1 MSDRPDII
9 IADFLKYNEYALN
22 ELKETSPEIDKAV
35 SDVIGAVF
43 QKYAVGTGGKQKTS
57 NTGKSQTQSKEG
69 KIYFGIAWSEGT
81 SKENVKC
88 KNLSEVQLNMV
99 KNGMTSTPNNTYIKT
114 KVEVFAHAGKG
125 SQELDYFRIDV
136 GKAPGDYNYDAES
149 LQSYMSINMPET
161 LQEIMEYSGFSF
173 QRSQKFYKYLTM
185 NTGFNLAL
193 KNSSGA
199 VTAKIQIKAIKLA
212 LSFGPDSES
221 VYKDMYTYKVGVQ
234 MTNGVETL
242 YLDSSNRK
250 NTNIMTF
257 SQNDIDTL
265 LSGEDI
271 KAPKQTKE
279 FYEILNWPVNFWK
292 QSKIVNLASGQSKP
306 QAPQVKKPKAFVK
319 EAYYPKDIP
328 KPDRNTGNRKGPTQ
342 SASEYIQ
349 RIEDYNYDLVE
360 RLREGQKGTKAEFV
374 VLGNDKKYYTLSMD
388 KNGVARWVVA
398 PVTKADVDRNIE
410 NADSGYDEE
419 NLKDMSDSQLKNL
432 LKDKKE
438 ALMVFEPSEPEYVNL
453 EIEIDDIEE
462 ELDNRAN

>member
-69 KIYFGIAWSEGT
+69 KIYFNIAWSEGT

-88 KNLSEVQLNMV
+88 KNLSDVQLNMV
-99 KNGMTSTPNNTYIKT
+99 KNGMTSTPNSTYIKT
-114 KVEVFAHAGKG
+114 KVEVFAYAGKG
-125 SQELDYFRIDV
+125 SEELTYFRIDV
-136 GKAPGDYNYDAES
+136 GKAPGDYNYEAES
-149 LQSYMSINMPET
+149 LQSYMSINMTEE
-161 LQEIMEYSGFSF
+161 LQGIMEYSGFSF
-173 QRSQKFYKYLTM
+173 QRSEKFYRAL
-185 NTGFNLAL
+185 NGGFNLAL

-199 VTAKIQIKAIKLA
+199 VTAKIQLKGIKLA
-212 LSFGPDSES
+212 YSFGPDSDS

-250 NTNIMTF
+250 NTNLMTF
-257 SQNDIDTL
+257 SQNDIGAL
-265 LSGEDI
+265 LRGEDI
-271 KAPKQTKE
+271 SVPKQTKE

-292 QSKIVNLASGQSKP
+292 QSRIVNLASGQSKP

-319 EAYYPKDIP
+319 ETYYPKDIP

-360 RLREGQKGTKAEFV
+360 RLREGQKGKEAEFV

-419 NLKDMSDSQLKNL
+419 NLARMSDSQLKDL
-432 LKDKKE
+432 LRDKKE